1 MERTVVIAGG
11 GPAGLM
17 LAAELGL
24 AGVDAVVLE
33 KLPEPPNWS
42 RALGLQWGS
51 IEALD
56 QRGLAAP
63 VYEYEQVQAFGFGL
77 MRFAGLEQ
85 HLVPRR
91 VPQRRI
97 EQLLEDRVN
106 ELGGVELRR
115 GHAVVGMVQ
124 DNDGVTV
131 TVRSEDGEY
140 PIRAS
145 YLVGCDGG
153 GSTVR
158 KLAGIAFPGT
168 PSTTNGITG
177 DLLVDEESRLRFD
190 PQLLPRGFFALIP
203 LETGLVRISAA
214 EFDTEP
220 VSRDIPPT
228 VEELGELVERL
239 TGRTIDLG
247 EPVLLSRF
255 GSATRQAEHYRAGR
269 VFLAGDAV
277 HIHFPIGGQGLNTGI
292 QDALNLGWKLAA
304 HIHGW
309 APAGLLDSYESE
321 RHPVGARVCMNTR
334 AQMALMHPLDR
345 IGPLREMFDELLGLE
360 EVSEHLV
367 HMITGVDI
375 RYPMRG
381 ADGPAAGDPHPLTGL
396 RVSNAPLVTGAGE
409 TTVARTLHD
418 GRGVLYDLSGGAASL
433 PDVSGWKD
441 RLDKVTAAPAAGLG
455 AAALLVRPDG
465 YVAWADGSG
474 EDVEGLLHALRTW
487 FGEPSST

>member
-11 GPAGLM
+11 GPTGLM

-33 KLPEPPNWS
+33 KLPEPPGWS

-63 VYEYEQVQAFGFGL
+63 VYEYPQVQAFGFGL
-77 MRFAGLEQ
+77 MRFTGLEQ
-85 HLVPRR
+85 RLVPRR

-97 EQLLEDRVN
+97 EQLLEARVE

-115 GHAVVGMVQ
+115 GHAVTGMVQ
-124 DNDGVTV
+124 DDDGVTV

-140 PIRAS
+140 QIRAS

-153 GSTVR
+153 ASTVR

-168 PSTTNGITG
+168 PSTLNGITG
-177 DLLVDEESRLRFD
+177 DLQVDAAAQLRFD

-203 LETGLVRISAA
+203 LGSGLVRISAA

-228 VEELGELVERL
+228 IEELHELTERL
-239 TGRTIDLG
+239 VGRRVDLG

-255 GSATRQAEHYRAGR
+255 GSATRHAEHYRAGR

-304 HIHGW
+304 RVHGW
-309 APAGLLDSYESE
+309 APEGLLDSYESE

-334 AQMALMHPLDR
+334 AQMALMHPLDEV
-345 IGPLREMFDELLGLE
+345 GPLREMFGELLGLE
-360 EVSEHLV
+360 EVSKHLV
-367 HMITGVDI
+367 HMLTGVDVH
-375 RYPMRG
+375 YPMGG
-381 ADGPAAGDPHPLTGL
+381 ADGHPLTGR
-396 RVSNAPLVTGAGE
+396 RVPNAAVVTEIEE
-409 TTVARTLHD
+409 TTVARTLHG
-418 GRGVLYDLSGGAASL
+418 GRGVLFDLSGGRAQL

-441 RLDKVTAAPAAGLG
+441 RLDKVTAEPSHELG

-465 YVAWADGSG
+465 YVAWADGLG
-474 EDVEGLLHALRTW
+474 EDVEGLSHAVRTW
-487 FGEPSST
+487 FGEPSPA